1 MPGDLFLLFIPINT
15 VRKKEEKNSEEN
27 VSSFLYFEYREQVL
41 TEEKEKEQKENEEE
55 ASNEDSNKKKKKAM
69 GRKSEEVIAR
79 IVEGK
84 VKKRLSEMCLLQQ
97 NHMIE
102 GKDAPEIKKH
112 IESISKEVNHRLKI
126 TEMIL
131 WSVGD
136 GNEEEESL

>member
-1 MPGDLFLLFIPINT
+1 M
-15 VRKKEEKNSEEN
+15 KEEDF
-27 VSSFLYFEYREQVL
+27 SSFLYSEYREQVL
-41 TEEKEKEQKENEEE
+41 TEEKEKEEKEKEEE
-55 ASNEDSNKKKKKAM
+55 ASNEDSNKKKKKKAM

-112 IESISKEVNHRLKI
+112 IQSVSEEVNHRLRI

-136 GNEEEESL
+136 ESIPSALTSS